1 MVTIDQIETGVAAYA
16 DREVLPKLPGSS
28 GQRLLAG
35 AALSLLIRGYG
46 QQLRGYKP
54 TQLVETLGIFDA
66 DHNVDLDKL
75 RDAVMPRIPDE
86 GVALELIRRDEE
98 THAAALHDI
107 LDTHAPDVLSKTL
120 RDNPQLS
127 ELWDR
132 L

>member
-1 MVTIDQIETGVAAYA
+1 MSDA
-16 DREVLPKLPGSS
+16 
-28 GQRLLAG
+28 AG
-35 AALSLLIRGYG
+35 AALSLLIKGYG
-46 QQLRGYKP
+46 QQLREYKP
-54 TQLVETLGIFDA
+54 SQLVEALGILDE

-75 RDAVMPRIPDE
+75 RDAVIPRVPDE
-86 GVALELIRRDEE
+86 GVALDLNVPLMAPIQMRIRRDEE

-107 LDTHAPDVLSKTL
+107 LDSHAPDVLSKAL